1 MPETPL
7 SAPSLAETVR
17 SLMPRARDDLAEL
30 VALRT
35 VVGVSPPDQFDRAA
49 DRIAALLT
57 DAGFPEAR
65 LLSTDEGPKTVYARR
80 PGPPGAPTVVLY
92 AHYDVVSAQDETSWR
107 TPPFQ
112 LTEHD
117 GRWYGRGSADCKGN
131 VVTHLTA
138 LRALQEAQPH
148 EPYPDVDLVVLVDGC
163 EEPGDGS
170 IEKVL
175 RAHPDL
181 IAPDVVIVADTGN
194 VAPGVPTLTTSLR
207 GMAVAEIELS
217 TLSTT
222 LHSGQFGGP
231 VPDALTAL
239 VHLLA
244 TLHDSQGTPRVPGPR
259 NATATATSTGTGTST
274 STSTSTGESAPPR
287 RSDDYSEADLRADA
301 GVLDG
306 VALLGT
312 GSIAERLW
320 SRPAVTVLAI
330 QSPPLDDAVPALLP
344 SAKALV
350 SVRTP
355 PGSDIHR
362 VHEELADH
370 LRDHAP
376 WGAHLA
382 IRRVTSGPSF
392 LADSAGQAYAVMRD
406 ALHDAFGVPPRDVG
420 AGGSIAVC
428 SAFRTLYP
436 DAEIILC
443 GVEDP
448 PSHIH
453 GTDESVSPREI
464 ASLAHAE
471 ALFLRRLPTL
481 RTDPHGSGHH
491 APCIPSTG
499 PQEDR

>member
-1 MPETPL
+1 MPETTLP
-7 SAPSLAETVR
+7 APSLAETVR
-17 SLMPRARDDLAEL
+17 SLMTRARDDLAEL

-35 VVGVSPPDQFDRAA
+35 VVGISPPDPFDRAA
-49 DRIAALLT
+49 DRIAALLS
-57 DAGFPEAR
+57 DAGFPETR

-92 AHYDVVSAQDETSWR
+92 AHYDVVSAQDETTWR
-107 TPPFQ
+107 TPPFE
-112 LTEHD
+112 LTERD

-131 VVTHLTA
+131 VVMHLTA
-138 LRALQEAQPH
+138 LRALQEAQAH
-148 EPYPDVDLVVLVDGC
+148 EPYPGVDLVVLVDGC

-181 IAPDVVIVADTGN
+181 PAPDVIVVADTGN

-217 TLSTT
+217 TLSET

-239 VHLLA
+239 IRLLA
-244 TLHDSQGTPRVPGPR
+244 TLHDSQGAPRVPAPG
-259 NATATATSTGTGTST
+259 SGTGTGT
-274 STSTSTGESAPPR
+274 GESAGEGRPPR
-287 RSDDYSEADLRADA
+287 GPDEYPEADLRADA

-306 VALLGT
+306 VALIGA
-312 GSIAERLW
+312 GSIADRLW
-320 SRPAVTVLAI
+320 NGPAITVLAI

-355 PGSDIHR
+355 PGSAVHR
-362 VHEELADH
+362 VHEELSDH
-370 LRDHAP
+370 LRGHAP
-376 WGAHLA
+376 WGAHVDV
-382 IRRVTSGPSF
+382 RRVTSGPSF
-392 LADSAGQAYAVMRD
+392 LADSGGRAYGVMRD
-406 ALHDAFGVPPRDVG
+406 ALYDAFGVPARDVG

-436 DAEIILC
+436 HAEIILC

-471 ALFLRRLPTL
+471 ALFLRRLPSS
-481 RTDPHGSGHH
+481 RPDPRGSGHD
-491 APCIPSTG
+491 APRIPSTR

>member
-7 SAPSLAETVR
+7 SAPCLAETVR
-17 SLMPRARDDLAEL
+17 SLMPRARADLAEL

-49 DRIAALLT
+49 DRIAALFAE
-57 DAGFPEAR
+57 AGFPETR
-65 LLSTDEGPKTVYARR
+65 LLPTDEGPRTVYARR
-80 PGPPGAPTVVLY
+80 PGPPGAPSVLLY

-107 TPPFQ
+107 TPPFE
-112 LTEHD
+112 LTERD

-131 VVTHLTA
+131 IVMHLTA
-138 LRALQEAQPH
+138 LRALQRVRPH
-148 EPYPDVDLVVLVDGC
+148 EPYPGVDLVVLVDGC

-181 IAPDVVIVADTGN
+181 PVPDVVVVADTGN
-194 VAPGVPTLTTSLR
+194 VASGVPTLTTSLR
-207 GMAVAEIELS
+207 GMAVVEVELS
-217 TLSTT
+217 TLSRT

-239 VHLLA
+239 VRLLA
-244 TLHDSQGTPRVPGPR
+244 TLHDSEGAPRVPGR
-259 NATATATSTGTGTST
+259 RTGGTAGSRGAA
-274 STSTSTGESAPPR
+274 E
-287 RSDDYSEADLRADA
+287 YSEADLRADA

-306 VALLGT
+306 VALIGT
-312 GSIAERLW
+312 DSVADRLW
-320 SRPAVTVLAI
+320 SRPAITVLAV

-355 PGSDIHR
+355 PGADVFE
-362 VHEELADH
+362 VHDELADH
-370 LRDHAP
+370 LRRNAP
-376 WGAHLA
+376 WGAHLE

-392 LADSAGQAYAVMRD
+392 LADSGGAAHAVMRE
-406 ALHDAFGVPPRDVG
+406 ALHEAFGVPARDVG

-428 SAFRTLYP
+428 SAFRTLCP
-436 DAEIILC
+436 DAEVILC

-464 ASLAHAE
+464 AALAHAE
-471 ALFLRRLPTL
+471 ALFLSRLTAP
-481 RTDPHGSGHH
+481 RTTPRTAGA

>member
-1 MPETPL
+1 MPETTLP
-7 SAPSLAETVR
+7 APSLAETVR
-17 SLMPRARDDLAEL
+17 SLMARARDDLAEL

-35 VVGVSPPDQFDRAA
+35 VVGISPPDPFDRAA
-49 DRIAALLT
+49 DRIAVLLS
-57 DAGFPEAR
+57 DAGFPETR

-92 AHYDVVSAQDETSWR
+92 AHYDVVSAQDETTWR
-107 TPPFQ
+107 TPPFE
-112 LTEHD
+112 LTERD

-131 VVTHLTA
+131 VVMHLTA
-138 LRALQEAQPH
+138 LRALQEAQAH

-181 IAPDVVIVADTGN
+181 PAPDAIVVADTGN

-217 TLSTT
+217 TLSGT

-239 VHLLA
+239 IRLLG
-244 TLHDSQGTPRVPGPR
+244 TLHDSQGAPVVPAPDSG
-259 NATATATSTGTGTST
+259 
-274 STSTSTGESAPPR
+274 TGESTPPR
-287 RSDDYSEADLRADA
+287 CDAEYAEADLRADA

-306 VALLGT
+306 VALIGS
-312 GSIAERLW
+312 GSIADRLW
-320 SRPAVTVLAI
+320 SRPAITVLAV

-355 PGSDIHR
+355 PGSDVHR

-370 LRDHAP
+370 LRGHAP
-376 WGAHLA
+376 WGAHVD

-392 LADSAGQAYAVMRD
+392 LADSGGRAHGVMRD
-406 ALHDAFGVPPRDVG
+406 ALRDAFGVPARDVG

-428 SAFRTLYP
+428 SAFRALYP
-436 DAEIILC
+436 HAEIILC

-471 ALFLRRLPTL
+471 ALFLRRLPAS
-481 RTDPHGSGHH
+481 RPDPRGSGHD
-491 APCIPSTG
+491 APRIPSTR

>member
-1 MPETPL
+1 MPETTLP
-7 SAPSLAETVR
+7 APSLAETVR

-35 VVGVSPPDQFDRAA
+35 VVGISPPDSFDRAA

-57 DAGFPEAR
+57 DAGFPETR
-65 LLSTDEGPKTVYARR
+65 LLSTDEGPRTVYARR

-92 AHYDVVSAQDETSWR
+92 AHYDVVSAQDETAWR
-107 TPPFQ
+107 TPPFE

-131 VVTHLTA
+131 IVMHLTA

-181 IAPDVVIVADTGN
+181 PAPDVIVVADTGN

-217 TLSTT
+217 TLSGA

-239 VHLLA
+239 IRLLA
-244 TLHDSQGTPRVPGPR
+244 TLHDDQGAPRVPAPG
-259 NATATATSTGTGTST
+259 TGTGT
-274 STSTSTGESAPPR
+274 GESTPPR
-287 RSDDYSEADLRADA
+287 GPAEYSEADLRADA

-306 VALLGT
+306 VALIGA
-312 GSIAERLW
+312 GSIADRLW
-320 SRPAVTVLAI
+320 NRPAVTVLAV

-344 SAKALV
+344 SAKALI

-355 PGSDIHR
+355 PGSDVHR
-362 VHEELADH
+362 IHEELADH
-370 LRDHAP
+370 LRGQAP
-376 WGAHLA
+376 WGAHLD

-392 LADSAGQAYAVMRD
+392 LADSGGQAYGVMRD
-406 ALHDAFGVPPRDVG
+406 ALHDAFGVPARDVG

-428 SAFRTLYP
+428 SAFHALYP
-436 DAEIILC
+436 HAEIILC

-471 ALFLRRLPTL
+471 ALFLRRLPSS
-481 RTDPHGSGHH
+481 RPDPRGSGHD
-491 APCIPSTG
+491 APRIPSTR

>member
-1 MPETPL
+1 M
-7 SAPSLAETVR
+7 SAPSLAEAVR

-35 VVGVSPPDQFDRAA
+35 VVGTSPPDQFSRAA
-49 DRIAALLT
+49 RRIAALLT
-57 DAGFPEAR
+57 DAGFRETR
-65 LLSTDEGPKTVYARR
+65 LLPTDEGPETVYAHR
-80 PGPPGAPTVVLY
+80 PGPPGAPSVVLY

-107 TPPFQ
+107 TPPFD
-112 LTEHD
+112 LTAHD

-131 VVTHLTA
+131 VVMHLTA
-138 LRALQEAQPH
+138 LRALQALPH
-148 EPYPDVDLVVLVDGC
+148 EPYPDLDLVVLVDGC

-170 IEKVL
+170 LEKLL

-181 IAPDVVIVADTGN
+181 LAPDAVIVADTGN
-194 VAPGVPTLTTSLR
+194 AAPGVPTLTTSLR
-207 GMAVAEIELS
+207 GMAVVEITLS
-217 TLSTT
+217 TLSKT

-239 VHLLA
+239 IHLLA
-244 TLHDSQGTPRVPGPR
+244 TLHDSQGAPGVPGLDAEAQVR
-259 NATATATSTGTGTST
+259 LRYA
-274 STSTSTGESAPPR
+274 ESHEEYP
-287 RSDDYSEADLRADA
+287 EADLRADA
-301 GVLDG
+301 GLLDG
-306 VALLGT
+306 VELIGT
-312 GSIAERLW
+312 GGLTDRLW
-320 SRPAVTVLAI
+320 TRPAITVLAV

-344 SAKALV
+344 SAKALI

-355 PGSDIHR
+355 PGADVSQ
-362 VHEELADH
+362 VHEALDEH
-370 LRDHAP
+370 LRAQVP
-376 WGAHLA
+376 WGAHLDV
-382 IRRVTSGPSF
+382 RRVTSGPSF
-392 LADSAGQAYAVMRD
+392 LADTVGQAHAVMRD
-406 ALHDAFGVPPRDVG
+406 ALRDAFGAPVREVG

-448 PSHIH
+448 PSNIH

-471 ALFLRRLPTL
+471 ALFLRRLAALWT
-481 RTDPHGSGHH
+481 
-491 APCIPSTG
+491 APCHPGSDGAPRIPLSG